1 MRGRCILVIGAAT
14 LAAVALAR
22 PSQAATLDPIAW
34 SYSVTVCDC
43 ETAVTLTD
51 DSTSSPSAPLPQS
64 ASANWPPPDLQ
75 NSVIGG
81 NAAVTISNF
90 PAVLVTT
97 ALSQN
102 GDVPTG
108 RATAYG
114 EMSYQFEVS
123 PIDGS
128 VSGGILTVPVLFN
141 GTYSGSISPTGG
153 GIAGT
158 GVQMS
163 VSSTADNS
171 VLYSLAG
178 GSTPGA
184 YGGSLDIIP
193 GVIYSVF
200 MAAQAE
206 VRETTGGSGASID
219 PNFFIDPSLAG
230 QFQIQFSPG
239 IQNAVATTPLPA
251 ALPLFISALGGL
263 GLVGWRRRKAAA

>member
-1 MRGRCILVIGAAT
+1 MHRRLLVTAG
-14 LAAVALAR
+14 LAALGWLSVLPAAR
-22 PSQAATLDPIAW
+22 AATLDPITW
-34 SYSVTVCDC
+34 SYTATVCDC
-43 ETAVTLTD
+43 ETAVTLSD
-51 DSTSSPSAPLPQS
+51 DSSSSPSAPLPLS

-90 PAVLVTT
+90 PAVLVTV

-102 GDVPTG
+102 GDFPTG

-123 PIDGS
+123 PVDGS

-141 GTYSGSISPTGG
+141 GTYSGSIAPTGG

-163 VSSTADNS
+163 VSSTLDNS
-171 VLYSLAG
+171 VLYSLSPG
-178 GSTPGA
+178 GNLGA
-184 YGGSLDIIP
+184 YGGSLDIVP

-219 PNFFIDPSLAG
+219 PNFFIDPSLAD
-230 QFQIQFSPG
+230 QFEIQFSPG
-239 IQNAVATTPLPA
+239 IQNAVATTPLPG

-263 GLVGWRRRKAAA
+263 GFVGWRRKRAAI